1 MQHNNVLVFAVSRA
15 TTLSDRRLIEVFQ
28 LESVVRVI
36 PSTFAFLAL
45 MVKRIKPKIDDW
57 NLIGT
62 PR

>member
-1 MQHNNVLVFAVSRA
+1 MA
-15 TTLSDRRLIEVFQ
+15 TIILTDSFRFGDRRLIEALV
-28 LESVVRVI
+28 LESVVRAI

-45 MVKRIKPKIDDW
+45 MVKRIKPKIYDS